1 MIQFVN
7 PFFLFAALSLAVPV
21 IIHLFYFRRF
31 KKVYFTNVRFLRE
44 VKEETSSRQKLRN
57 LLILLMRCLALLFL
71 VFAFAQPFLPQ
82 KNDVKKGEK
91 SVSIFVDNSFSMSAL
106 SKDVSLLEKAR
117 QRAKEI
123 VSAYAPDDRFQILT
137 NDFEGRHQRLVS
149 QEDAITFIDEIR
161 PTPAVKEI
169 SKIIS
174 RQQQALSTGN
184 TPNKVAFILSDFQKN
199 ISDIKNIT
207 DTLTEINLIPMQAVE
222 EKNISIDSAWF
233 DAPVQVL
240 NQTNPLVVRIT
251 NQSDE
256 AVENAR
262 LTLEYDGQL
271 KPVGSLNIPARQSV
285 TDTINITILRTGWHE
300 AKLELT
306 DYPVQFDDHY
316 YFTFNVA
323 ANIPV
328 LTIND
333 GAPNRFMG
341 AALRGITGFQVT
353 DQGNTAID
361 YAKIP
366 QYQLIILNGL
376 PNISTGLSDA
386 LRQYITKG
394 GNVLIFPGKIVD
406 NNSYNAFL
414 RSVKS
419 FSLGLYDNTPRQVV
433 TINTDEFVF
442 NDVFTNQGANLKLP
456 ATTGNFSLSNAGASG
471 GEPLLTY
478 RDGSAFLAKT
488 HFEKGNLYITAAPLD
503 EQKNDLVRIGEVF
516 VPMLYKMAI
525 SAARSWKIA
534 YIIAKDDAIE
544 ADHQITAT
552 ETVYKMKGL
561 AEEFIPEQRIL
572 GQQVILSMTD
582 QVREAGFYQLFL
594 QKDSILAKYGFNFDR
609 RESDLKC
616 LTIDELSRLTSK
628 NINLI
633 ETTAEANF
641 SNVVGERNQGVV
653 LWKWCLILALIF
665 LAIEV
670 LLLKFWKV

>member
-31 KKVYFTNVRFLRE
+31 KKVLFTNVQFLRE

-57 LLILLMRCLALLFL
+57 LLVLLMRCLALLFL

-82 KNDVKKGEK
+82 KADVKKGEK
-91 SVSIFVDNSFSMSAL
+91 SVSIFIDNSFSMSAL

-123 VSAYAPDDRFQILT
+123 VRAYAPDDRFQILT

-161 PTPAVKEI
+161 PSPAVKNI
-169 SKIIS
+169 SGIIS

-184 TPNKVAFILSDFQKN
+184 TPNRVAFILSDFQKN

-222 EKNISIDSAWF
+222 ERNVSIDSAWF

-240 NQTNPLVVRIT
+240 NQTSPLVVRVT
-251 NQSDE
+251 NHSDE
-256 AVENAR
+256 DIENVR
-262 LTLEYDGQL
+262 LTLEYDGQV
-271 KPVGSLNIPARQSV
+271 KPVGSLSISARQSI

-323 ANIPV
+323 ASINV
-328 LTIND
+328 LAIND
-333 GAPNRFMG
+333 GTPNRYMG

-361 YAKIP
+361 YSKIP

-386 LRQYITKG
+386 LKQYIAKG
-394 GNVLIFPGKIVD
+394 GNVLVFPGNISD
-406 NNSYNAFL
+406 NASYNAFL
-414 RSVKS
+414 RSLQS
-419 FSLGLYDNTPRQVV
+419 FAFGSYESVPRQVS

-442 NDVFTNQGANLKLP
+442 NDVFTNKNSNLKLP
-456 ATTGNFSLSNAGASG
+456 STSGNYAIAASG
-471 GEPLLTY
+471 ALGGEHLLTY
-478 RDGSAFLAKT
+478 RDGSIFVGKT
-488 HFEKGNLYITAAPLD
+488 HFEKGNLYICSAPLD
-503 EQKNDLVRIGEVF
+503 DQKNDLVRIGEIF

-525 SAARSWKIA
+525 SAAKSWKIA
-534 YIIAKDDAIE
+534 YTIAQDDAIE
-544 ADHQITAT
+544 ADHQPTST
-552 ETVYKMKGL
+552 ETVYKMKGK

-572 GQQVILSMTD
+572 GQQVMLNVAE
-582 QVREAGFYQLFL
+582 QVRDDGFYQLFL
-594 QKDSILAKYGFNFDR
+594 QKDSVLARYGFNFDR

-616 LTIDELSRLTSK
+616 LTTDELSKMTTK
-628 NINLI
+628 NINVLQ
-633 ETTAEANF
+633 TTAEANF
-641 SNVVGERNQGVV
+641 SSVVGERNQGVV
-653 LWKWCLILALIF
+653 LWKWCLILALLF

-670 LLLKFWKV
+670 LLLRFWKV